1 MDLGLKGKVA
11 LVAAAS
17 RGLGKA
23 AAMELAREG
32 AHVAIAARSLDA
44 LEDAASDIRRAT
56 GGRVATI
63 RADVSLPEDIER
75 LAHNAEEELG
85 PIDILVNNAGGPRS
99 GMFTEMVDED
109 WLSALN
115 LNLMSAIRL
124 IALVLPGMRQRRW
137 GRIVNITSL
146 SVKQPTAN
154 LILSN
159 TARAGV
165 VAMAKTLSLQVAAD
179 GVTVNNVCPGYTL
192 TDRVRDIAAA
202 TAARENKRAD
212 EVIAQWET
220 AIPAGRLGRPEE
232 LAALIAFLASERAA
246 YITGTTIQV
255 DGGLIQGLF

>member
-99 GMFTEMVDED
+99 GVFTEMVDED

-146 SVKQPTAN
+146 SVKQPIAN

-212 EVIAQWET
+212 EVIAQWEA